1 MPCIEEKDASAEVV
15 IGDDVDLPESIHDDK
30 SDLDHDEQDA
40 DAGGPDDSLPDW
52 ALESEDDEIQQP
64 VTGVGDVEA
73 RKKVLQ
79 GLLRNQDSLKTLASD
94 GPYHFSSKGL
104 LLGGVYHELWAVHAR
119 TVDGLDRASW

>member
-1 MPCIEEKDASAEVV
+1 MHVPRVEQKDASADVV
-15 IGDDVDLPESIHDDK
+15 MGGVDDFVPHESIHDDK
-30 SDLDHDEQDA
+30 SGLDHGEQDS
-40 DAGGPDDSLPDW
+40 DACGSDDSSL
-52 ALESEDDEIQQP
+52 ASEDDEIEQP